1 MEYQGGDDKGGLTDI
16 AASIREDH
24 TQESLLE
31 GFEGMS
37 YPDSVERSVLG
48 MSHSFIVQIQELD
61 GDVNFDSNQS
71 GEVGT
76 VGDRE
81 MRHTEWY
88 KRLNE
93 DPEFSQLNKA
103 TIQAAN
109 THGGTVDL
117 TNESEESS
125 TVSSRSNI
133 QVSEETN
140 GMELETEVIPF

>member
-1 MEYQGGDDKGGLTDI
+1 MTKAGLTDI

-24 TQESLLE
+24 TQEESLLIR

-48 MSHSFIVQIQELD
+48 MSRSFIVQIQELG

-93 DPEFSQLNKA
+93 DLEFSQLNK
-103 TIQAAN
+103 
-109 THGGTVDL
+109 
-117 TNESEESS
+117 
-125 TVSSRSNI
+125 
-133 QVSEETN
+133 
-140 GMELETEVIPF
+140 VII

>member
-1 MEYQGGDDKGGLTDI
+1 MEYQGGDDKSGLTDI

-24 TQESLLE
+24 TQQSLLE

-103 TIQAAN
+103 TI
-109 THGGTVDL
+109 
-117 TNESEESS
+117 
-125 TVSSRSNI
+125 
-133 QVSEETN
+133 
-140 GMELETEVIPF
+140 